1 VSAGRAAALL
11 AGAAAAV
18 TIVFVGWPAVD
29 LAVSR
34 LFYDP
39 AAGTW
44 AGAAPWAE
52 ALRELFWKAT
62 EAGVLVFTLLLAA
75 ALVRR
80 GRAVVPVRVWAFA
93 LGAMALGPGLLVN
106 GILKEV
112 WNRARPRTVM
122 EFGGDAAF
130 SPAWVIAGDCTR
142 NCSFVSGEA
151 AGTATL
157 ALVLWLIAGR
167 RLSGRPRII
176 AACVLTAATLAV
188 GLQRLTSGG
197 HFLSDVIF
205 AWLLCAGVTLV
216 LWRLTGADRAATR
229 LTPAAL
235 RADVVAPVGA
245 LRQLL
250 RGERRN

>member
-1 VSAGRAAALL
+1 MSAVRAAALL
-11 AGAAAAV
+11 AAAAV
-18 TIVFVGWPAVD
+18 AATALFVGFPAAD

-34 LFYDP
+34 LFHDP
-39 AAGTW
+39 SAGAW

-52 ALRELFWKAT
+52 ALRELFWKTT
-62 EAGVLVFTLLLAA
+62 EAGVVAFTLLLAA

-80 GRAVVPVRVWAFA
+80 GRAMVPGRVWAFA

-106 GILKEV
+106 GILKEA
-112 WNRARPRTVM
+112 WSRARPRTVV

-130 SPAWVIAGDCTR
+130 TPAWQLAGDCAR

-157 ALVLWLIAGR
+157 ALVVWLIAGR
-167 RLSGRPRII
+167 RLPGRARILV
-176 AACVLTAATLAV
+176 ACVLAAATLAV
-188 GLQRLTSGG
+188 GLQRVASGG
-197 HFLSDVIF
+197 HFLSDVVF
-205 AWLLCAGVTLV
+205 AWLLCAGLTLV
-216 LWRLTGADRAATR
+216 LWRLSGAGRASDR

-235 RADVVAPVGA
+235 RADIAAPLIA
-245 LRQLL
+245 LGRLL